1 MIQIKFFASLRES
14 IGTSSL
20 NLEYAGESTVADVAK
35 ELVERGE
42 EWRLLDF

>member
-14 IGTSSL
+14 IGISSL

-42 EWRLLDF
+42 